1 MRRRG
6 FAAVEL
12 VMALAVV
19 AILARVTVPALGEW
33 RLRGEAAELVEAVRD
48 LEAAARQAR
57 QEQGPSA
64 ASGAPV
70 GETPAGLV
78 PFLPAGFAF
87 RNPRFEL
94 GWSQWRLGEVTGSR
108 LRGDRV
114 GTITVRI
121 PDPGLRS
128 AFQRLAEPS
137 LWLLAGDSFAFLIP

>member
-6 FAAVEL
+6 FAAVE
-12 VMALAVV
+12 VIMAVAVV
-19 AILARVTVPALGEW
+19 AILARVALPAVREW
-33 RLRGEAAELVEAVRD
+33 RLRGEAAEVVDAVRD
-48 LEAAARQAR
+48 LEAAARQAH

-64 ASGAPV
+64 GSGAPL
-70 GETPAGLV
+70 GETPAGLA

-87 RNPRFEL
+87 RSARFEL
-94 GWSQWRLGEVTGSR
+94 GWSQWSLGEVTGAR
-108 LRGDRV
+108 LRGERV

-137 LWLLAGDSFAFLIP
+137 LWLLSGDSFAFLVP